1 MASVLSTPFH
11 KANLSKHGHD
21 VSQSKKFTSS
31 VGQLLPVYYDRLY
44 PGDKIVIKNEL
55 ISRTMDLETAAMTD
69 ITEHIDYFFVPMTQI
84 YSLFDSWIYGV
95 QDVRTSLVDVASISH
110 QFPHIRY
117 DAIQQ
122 FFDSL
127 GYQGQDVGYG
137 NGSIA
142 HDQFGVVE
150 CDNISR
156 LWQLFG
162 FGNHAYEYFSW
173 LQDSEGSSSSISGQQ
188 PPNFGMGSYDLSL
201 PAVYQKIYMD
211 FYRLS
216 DREAND
222 PLYYSLDRFYETP
235 LVTDPTA
242 IRRLFTM
249 RYRPLKKDL
258 YTSAQVSP
266 IVADGDIGILD
277 NNSLLN
283 VNQWLAIVDPYF
295 DGRFSETLTI
305 GDGEGAQNVAGIN
318 TIFAVNKLLE
328 ITRRAGKH
336 YDAQTLAHFGQEVPN
351 GIAGEVMYLGSHTS
365 KISIGDVLATAS
377 NSDDNTYLGQ
387 VGGKGYGYGSS
398 SPISIKAPCHGII
411 MGIYSAV
418 PEIDYMPTG
427 IDRLNTYINSY
438 DHWTPEF
445 DKLGMQPLF
454 AYQSNTKI
462 VDTSAASPRVRER
475 TSDELN
481 EVLGWSYR
489 YEELKTKIDLV
500 LGGFSTSLDYWS
512 TSKEGQQNNA
522 LNNYLC
528 DPSYLN
534 KIMLLNY
541 KPEATSNYMPSSAFD
556 RDPLIH
562 MLRVD
567 AKKVSAMCTY
577 GLDSL

>member
-1 MASVLSTPFH
+1 MASVLSTPSH

-95 QDVRTSLVDVASISH
+95 QDVRTSLVDISSISNK
-110 QFPHIRY
+110 FPYIRY
-117 DAIQQ
+117 DGIKN
-122 FFDSL
+122 FFESL

-137 NGSIA
+137 HGSLR
-142 HDQFGVVE
+142 HDQMGVVFA
-150 CDNISR
+150 DNVMR

-162 FGNHAYEYFSW
+162 FGNHAYDWFAQFERTS
-173 LQDSEGSSSSISGQQ
+173 QETVIQ
-188 PPNFGMGSYDLSL
+188 PANFGMGSYDLTM

-222 PLYYSLDRFYETP
+222 PTYYNLDRFYETP
-235 LVTDPTA
+235 MVSEVTE
-242 IRRLFTM
+242 IMKFFTM

-266 IVADGDIGILD
+266 IVSDGDIGILD
-277 NNSLLN
+277 NNALLG
-283 VNQWLAIVDPYF
+283 VNQWLAYVQPGF
-295 DGRFSETLTI
+295 DGMDSDTSIRDQTGVVGT
-305 GDGEGAQNVAGIN
+305 AGIN
-318 TIFAVNKLLE
+318 TIFAINKLLE

-398 SPISIKAPCHGII
+398 SPISIKAPCHGVI

-418 PEIDYMPTG
+418 PEIDYQPTG
-427 IDRLNTYINSY
+427 IDRLNTYINPY

-454 AYQSNTKI
+454 AYQANSHKTEPLI
-462 VDTSAASPRVRER
+462 DVDPLQRNEN
-475 TSDELN
+475 ELN

-500 LGGFSTSLDYWS
+500 LGGFSTTLDYWS
-512 TSKEGQQNNA
+512 TSKNGQINNA
-522 LNNYLC
+522 LNNYLT

-534 KIMLLNY
+534 KIMLMNFLPPPTTQY
-541 KPEATSNYMPSSAFD
+541 RARSVFD
-556 RDPLIH
+556 RDPLLH

-567 AKKVSAMCTY
+567 AKKISGMSTY